1 MKKERDDRRV
11 MNTNK
16 EESNKHV
23 WCCEIHNRYKYHNNY
38 NMHLRESFR
47 VGMYSHNT
55 LHAKMYYMYTHIVI
69 VSLVSNNEV
78 LFYSHMMIVLF
89 PFPPLHLYSF

>member
-23 WCCEIHNRYKYHNNY
+23 WCCEIHNRYKYHNIICILEN
-38 NMHLRESFR
+38 
-47 VGMYSHNT
+47 
-55 LHAKMYYMYTHIVI
+55 HI
-69 VSLVSNNEV
+69 E
-78 LFYSHMMIVLF
+78 
-89 PFPPLHLYSF
+89 